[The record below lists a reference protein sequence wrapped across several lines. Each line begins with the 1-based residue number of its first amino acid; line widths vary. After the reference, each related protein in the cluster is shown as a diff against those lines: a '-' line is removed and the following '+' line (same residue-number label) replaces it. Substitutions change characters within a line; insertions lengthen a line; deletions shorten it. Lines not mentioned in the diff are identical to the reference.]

1 MGQETRA
8 HPSGLTLLELPGFH
22 LGEKVQ
28 VAPPMVAGLKSA
40 PTQPIICPS
49 VARGQQGPGDDP
61 LVDARTDVHGP
72 IRSGFREARASATL
86 EASGF
91 RRDQRF
97 AEREPVDVVRD
108 GKRLLWWFHDC
119 FYWDDDG
126 LAADD
131 IKALVLQRERR
142 LQQKLQT
149 AHSLMRAEEAGRPT
163 RIPIPTEL
171 RRAVFERD
179 GGCCVECG
187 SNFDLQYDHLL
198 PVAHGGATTV
208 ENLQLLCADC
218 NRRKSDNL

>member
-1 MGQETRA
+1 MLRVDNKAQAMILSWTIGRMFTGRYA
-8 HPSGLTLLELPGFH
+8 VVSGKRVF
-22 LGEKVQ
+22 
-28 VAPPMVAGLKSA
+28 PPRWK
-40 PTQPIICPS
+40 
-49 VARGQQGPGDDP
+49 
-61 LVDARTDVHGP
+61 
-72 IRSGFREARASATL
+72 REPF
-86 EASGF
+86 EAIN
-91 RRDQRF
+91 
-97 AEREPVDVVRD
+97 AERRENPVAMVRD
-108 GKRLLWWFHDC
+108 GKRLLWWFHEC

-126 LAADD
+126 LDADD

-149 AHSLMRAEEAGRPT
+149 AHSLMRADEAGRPT

-179 GGCCVECG
+179 GGRCVECG
-187 SNFDLQYDHLL
+187 ANFDLQYDHVL